1 MAIEADQLKALVDT
15 AVAHALSV
23 QRESFEQRLATIN
36 QRLNDVSISAPPIE
50 TYSEAQIVPGIK
62 CDEPLDIVKSLP
74 DFDDHQPLT
83 FAVSDGNPNSKI
95 KRWKAFIDEH
105 NAQIFYKPGRENHVA
120 DALSRQ
126 NIHTLE
132 EEGQSDLA
140 TVHSEISLSYTVEAS
155 EKPLN
160 CFRNQ
165 IVLEE
170 ANLNLKR
177 NFIYFGEKTRHVIQ
191 FINKDNLI
199 EEIKTAVNPNVVN
212 AIHCALPILVSIQH
226 ELIRYTATL
235 NEMLDTNTNTLRM
248 GTTPLTNWKLAKFE
262 SSSSPSIF
270 TTENL
275 EEMGIGTLDSE
286 ESSSSAASSIALV
299 LSASADENSNGTT
312 PNLDA
317 PKVCHNRITSY
328 RPMDNTLDST
338 LNSDM
343 SNNTLIGSPNI
354 DHHDA
359 ANCNTSQQSN
369 NIKTIV
375 CDYQNVESKGSLS
388 QQQVQFKH
396 GDNVLTQNDRKEA
409 ILGIGAG
416 IASSGSLSVTTAPQ
430 VHNAN
435 SNSNSPSAGR
445 SIRSHLATATG
456 NNNNRSTR
464 NASQNSQQIINTG
477 TNATATTTNNNAH
490 VNNGNGVG
498 GTTNTGYMLHA
509 PNQSTLIQQKQRD
522 QMQSLRQHQQ
532 QSQQTSEP
540 HIDLYDNL
548 FFLFRQHQLSD
559 NVSDGMDHFSN
570 LSDEIILQI
579 FKWLLKKALI
589 RCSHVSRRLN
599 RCAKDESLW
608 TCLDLGGRHLR
619 AGALEN
625 ILTRGAQ
632 ILRLAQAE
640 LTNPVFKT
648 TDFLQVEPKFE
659 SKLQYLDLSMVSV
672 TKPSLKM
679 LLSRCR
685 QLKKLSLEHVPINDE
700 ICNEIATNTNLEALN
715 LAMCIGLEAW
725 SVRKIMESL
734 KNLNSLNIS
743 WTNLSVD
750 AVTSVVTNV
759 TPNLIRLNNAGCR
772 KTLYDS
778 HVTSLAK
785 HCTQLLEIDFSDCTA
800 LTGNVINI
808 ICRFKMLEYLSLSRC
823 YLIPAS
829 AYMDLSN
836 LSTLTYLDIFGTLS
850 DTAMELLGFQN

>member
-1 MAIEADQLKALVDT
+1 
-15 AVAHALSV
+15 
-23 QRESFEQRLATIN
+23 
-36 QRLNDVSISAPPIE
+36 
-50 TYSEAQIVPGIK
+50 
-62 CDEPLDIVKSLP
+62 
-74 DFDDHQPLT
+74 
-83 FAVSDGNPNSKI
+83 
-95 KRWKAFIDEH
+95 
-105 NAQIFYKPGRENHVA
+105 
-120 DALSRQ
+120 
-126 NIHTLE
+126 
-132 EEGQSDLA
+132 
-140 TVHSEISLSYTVEAS
+140 
-155 EKPLN
+155 
-160 CFRNQ
+160 
-165 IVLEE
+165 
-170 ANLNLKR
+170 
-177 NFIYFGEKTRHVIQ
+177 
-191 FINKDNLI
+191 
-199 EEIKTAVNPNVVN
+199 
-212 AIHCALPILVSIQH
+212 
-226 ELIRYTATL
+226 
-235 NEMLDTNTNTLRM
+235 
-248 GTTPLTNWKLAKFE
+248 
-262 SSSSPSIF
+262 
-270 TTENL
+270 
-275 EEMGIGTLDSE
+275 MGIGTLDSE

-317 PKVCHNRITSY
+317 PKMCHNRIISY

-375 CDYQNVESKGSLS
+375 CDYQNVESKESLS

-396 GDNVLTQNDRKEA
+396 GDNVLTQNNRKVA

-445 SIRSHLATATG
+445 SIRSPLATVTG

-477 TNATATTTNNNAH
+477 TNATATTINNNAH
-490 VNNGNGVG
+490 VNNGNVVG
-498 GTTNTGYMLHA
+498 GTTNTGYMLYA
-509 PNQSTLIQQKQRD
+509 PNYMPIPSTSKQSTLIQQQQRQQMQL

-540 HIDLYDNL
+540 HIDLYDN

-579 FKWLLKKALI
+579 FKWLPKKALI

-608 TCLDLGGRHLR
+608 TRLDLGGRHLR

-625 ILTRGAQ
+625 ILTRGVV

-648 TDFLQVEPKFE
+648 TDFLQAEPKFE

-700 ICNEIATNTNLEALN
+700 ICNEIAANTNLEALN

-759 TPNLIRLNNAGCR
+759 TPNLMRLNMAGCR

-778 HVTSLAK
+778 HVASLAK
-785 HCTQLLEIDFSDCTA
+785 RCTQLLEIDFSDCTA

-836 LSTLTYLDIFGTLS
+836 LSTLTYLDIFGMLS
-850 DTAMELLGFQN
+850 DTAMELLEQNFPNIGINKFIHSSVARPTVGTRRTSIWGLRTRD